1 MRDLEQHFNNM
12 YDKFKLMLYDR
23 ALKERGSSS
32 PGDLSLQEV
41 IYMEIIIAL
50 GSPTVAEFS
59 RYSKLSA
66 PNTAYRLNKLEER
79 GYIRRTR
86 NDLDK
91 REYRIESTNRYREEY
106 GDSRA
111 EYSEKAETDE
121 LKVAEAMSFK
131 KEMFAE
137 LHEHMPDAVFVV
149 MSGILL
155 PGRAEYVDM
164 TLDINDQLKTFCEET
179 DYMRFIDAESLT
191 YNRETK
197 SFVDNVE
204 SLFNDDQIH
213 LTDASRIVWAENWI
227 KPAMEEL
234 NAPTR

>member
-91 REYRIESTNRYREEY
+91 REYRIGPTNRYREEY
-106 GDSRA
+106 G
-111 EYSEKAETDE
+111 
-121 LKVAEAMSFK
+121 VIF
-131 KEMFAE
+131 
-137 LHEHMPDAVFVV
+137 
-149 MSGILL
+149 
-155 PGRAEYVDM
+155 
-164 TLDINDQLKTFCEET
+164 
-179 DYMRFIDAESLT
+179 DY
-191 YNRETK
+191 
-197 SFVDNVE
+197 
-204 SLFNDDQIH
+204 IH
-213 LTDASRIVWAENWI
+213 LVCDRIEERFSPDDVDKFREMLGI
-227 KPAMEEL
+227 ISEEL
-234 NAPTR
+234 MPEAGSQLSERSGKGI